1 MISATFSGLRN
12 PKTSPDSRELRMA
25 TPLTGNLMEGEEN
38 TYYKRV
44 WRRGDSLR
52 INTYHLPW
60 RSRKGSLCLNG
71 KELALVTLV
80 LAGGYGP
87 MRKGCNGPEV

>member
-1 MISATFSGLRN
+1 MLRPILRRRLQNLHMISATFSGLRN

-25 TPLTGNLMEGEEN
+25 APLTGNLMEGEEN

-52 INTYHLPW
+52 INTVIIYHGDQE
-60 RSRKGSLCLNG
+60 KG
-71 KELALVTLV
+71 VYV
-80 LAGGYGP
+80 
-87 MRKGCNGPEV
+87 